1 MKARQ
6 EAHSQIPDSRVA
18 HSPASGQSHQS
29 RPSESNSLQRVC
41 FILQV
46 KPDRME
52 EYKER
57 HRKVWPEMLSALRE
71 AGWQNYSLFLRA
83 DGLLIGYLET
93 KDFDRARSEI
103 ARRDVNDRWQRQM
116 ADLFVQTDGLLPD
129 QTMEFVE
136 EVFHL

>member
-1 MKARQ
+1 MKAHQ
-6 EAHSQIPDSRVA
+6 QDHSHVSTPRVA
-18 HSPASGQSHQS
+18 QYPASGQDSQS
-29 RPSESNSLQRVC
+29 RPHEGNSLQRVC

-46 KPDRME
+46 KPDRIE

-57 HRKVWPEMLSALRE
+57 HRTVWPEMLSALRE

-93 KDFDRARSEI
+93 EDFDRARSEI

-116 ADLFVQTDGLLPD
+116 ADLFVQSNGLLPD
-129 QTMEFVE
+129 QTMEFLE